1 MSMAININHPVS
13 ISQIL
18 MSISMSIPVLEK
30 EIGGP
35 VEVGLKKNIK
45 RWNIQEMFH
54 ILKGKEGMAHTPI

>member
-1 MSMAININHPVS
+1 MSMPINISHPVS

-30 EIGGP
+30 EIGGQ

-45 RWNIQEMFH
+45 RWNIQEMLH
-54 ILKGKEGMAHTPI
+54 ILKDKEEMVHTPI

>member
-1 MSMAININHPVS
+1 MSMPINISHPVS

-30 EIGGP
+30 EIGGQ

-45 RWNIQEMFH
+45 RWNIQEMLH
-54 ILKGKEGMAHTPI
+54 ILKGNEEMVHTPI